1 MSRSMMISQMLLLIT
16 VSSSRDWEANLKD
29 KMWNAEEKAKILII
43 FMKEKVFQLQLL
55 KILSE
60 L

>member
-16 VSSSRDWEANLKD
+16 VSSSRDWVASLKD
-29 KMWNAEEKAKILII
+29 EMCNVEEKAKILII